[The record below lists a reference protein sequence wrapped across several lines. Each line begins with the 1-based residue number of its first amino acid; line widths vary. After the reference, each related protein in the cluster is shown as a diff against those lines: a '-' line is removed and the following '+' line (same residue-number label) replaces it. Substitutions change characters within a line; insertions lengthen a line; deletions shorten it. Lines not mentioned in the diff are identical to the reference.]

1 MVYTVGEMAKELGVP
16 ASTLRYYD
24 QEGLLPFVER
34 SGGGIRIFGEKDYE
48 ALLVIECLKKSGL
61 SIKEIK
67 SFMGMVREGD
77 ASLAQ
82 RLELFKGRRE
92 AAQKQLEELERT
104 MALLDYKCWYY
115 ETALAAGTERAVQEM
130 GEEDIPARHKRARAM
145 LAHAEQGT

>member
-1 MVYTVGEMAKELGVP
+1 MVYTVGEMARELGVP

-92 AAQKQLEELERT
+92 AARKQMAELERT

-115 ETALAAGTERAVQEM
+115 ETALAAGTEKAVREIA
-130 GEEDIPARHKRARAM
+130 EEDIPPRHKRARAM
-145 LAHAEQGT
+145 LAHESL